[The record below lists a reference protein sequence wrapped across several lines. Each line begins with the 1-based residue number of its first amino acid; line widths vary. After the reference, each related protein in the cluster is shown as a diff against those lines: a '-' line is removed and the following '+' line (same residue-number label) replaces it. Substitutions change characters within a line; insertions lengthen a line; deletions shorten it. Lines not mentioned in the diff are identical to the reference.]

1 MALLLATRTLRAS
14 EAGRG
19 CYHTHTTGEVKVQF
33 FDPVKNDFWPFLL
46 QLQFVHIEPGKWTE
60 GAIIHILQ
68 VRLNTIGKDAVLVKI
83 MTSYQIVLDTCLPR
97 LILNWSPKRD
107 ESN

>member
-1 MALLLATRTLRAS
+1 MHDNECT
-14 EAGRG
+14 
-19 CYHTHTTGEVKVQF
+19 EVGDIVIAQLYI
-33 FDPVKNDFWPFLL
+33 VIRSRCLHWPFYL
-46 QLQFVHIEPGKWTE
+46 QLVHFEPRKWAE

-83 MTSYQIVLDTCLPR
+83 INSYPIVLDTCLSR
-97 LILNWSPKRD
+97 RILNWSPKGD